1 MWNILYSEW
10 RSTVREKSAY
20 TFLLLWIVILSL
32 LFLMER
38 NIPSLAGYTNTTGT
52 MLNLILYIIPLFML
66 IAGSFSI
73 ANELENGK
81 WRLLCTYPLA
91 TSSYVIGKI
100 TGQFMGQ
107 IIIFTL
113 SFGSS
118 VMIGLLSG
126 SMLESGWILAIYLFS
141 AILIFFF
148 LVLGIA
154 IGAFSSTRWQGLAIS
169 IAIWFLLIMMWPT
182 AIISILNLV
191 PYTMI
196 APLIK
201 VFMFCNPAELL
212 RIIFV
217 IQLGGGAVFGQPY
230 DQLLMFFQS
239 GEALVVFF
247 VYGAVYTVIF
257 LLIAVW
263 RLERR
268 RNE

>member
-1 MWNILYSEW
+1 MWNIFYSEW

-20 TFLLLWIVILSL
+20 TFLVLWVVVLSL

-38 NIPSLAGYTNTTGT
+38 NVPSLAGYTNTTGT
-52 MLNLILYIIPLFML
+52 ILNLVLYIIPLFML
-66 IAGSFSI
+66 ITGSFSI

-100 TGQFMGQ
+100 AGQFIGQ

-126 SMLESGWILAIYLFS
+126 SRFESSWILAIYLFS
-141 AILIFFF
+141 VILIFLF

-154 IGAFSSTRWQGLAIS
+154 IGGFSSTRWQALAIS
-169 IAIWFLLIMMWPT
+169 IAVWFLLIMMWPT
-182 AIISILNLV
+182 AMISILNLV

-201 VFMFCNPAELL
+201 IFLFCNPAELL

-217 IQLGGGAVFGQPY
+217 IQLGGGAVFGQSY
-230 DQLLMFFQS
+230 DQLVTFMQS
-239 GEALVVFF
+239 GTVVIVLF
-247 VYGAVYTVIF
+247 VYIAIYTAFF

-268 RNE
+268 RN